1 MRSKFSILFIVLFFS
16 LCSNS
21 SDVNSDKIIISNL
34 DLEPLLENVDVNEL
48 DTNLHQH
55 FQAMENELDTNFL
68 IINYWASWCLECI
81 EEHELLISLA
91 ETKKL
96 EGKVAMVSFQ
106 DSRDSAIEFLN
117 NYGYG
122 QIIYAVDTQSK
133 LAIDS
138 GVFGVPETHII
149 VNGEIVKKFIGPLSL
164 SNVEEIINNFP

>member
-1 MRSKFSILFIVLFFS
+1 MKNKFSLVLLVLLISF
-16 LCSNS
+16 CSS
-21 SDVNSDKIIISNL
+21 SSNDNTDTIKLNNLNLKPLIEEDKIQ
-34 DLEPLLENVDVNEL
+34 LETD
-48 DTNLHQH
+48 
-55 FQAMENELDTNFL
+55 FL

-91 ETKKL
+91 ESQKL
-96 EGKVAMVSFQ
+96 EGKVVMVSFQ
-106 DSRDSAIEFLN
+106 DNIENSIEFLN

-122 QIIYAVDTQSK
+122 NIVYAIDNESK

-149 VNGEIVKKFIGPLSL
+149 IDGEIVKKFIGPLNL